1 MAGGRGTRL
10 GSGEKPLVRICD
22 TPMLAHVLT
31 AFRAAGHEPVVVVTD
46 GVPFTRNWCRAGGQD
61 YVKTQ
66 GKGYV
71 EDLNEAAE
79 ILEISGP
86 FFCSVSDIPCILP
99 QTLVTIE
106 SAYHTAG
113 TPALS
118 VWVPEVLVSQV
129 GGKPTYSMDVKGVT
143 AVPTGVNIFHGAHI
157 GIPCSEIQL
166 LLNASDLALNVN
178 TPEEVVAAENF
189 LKKKRETKISSGMV

>member
-10 GSGEKPLVRICD
+10 GSGEKPLVRIGD
-22 TPMLAHVLT
+22 TPMLARVLSS
-31 AFRAAGHEPVVVVTD
+31 FRDAGHEPIVVLSD
-46 GVPFTRNWCRAGGQD
+46 AVPVTRNWCRAWDQE
-61 YVKTQ
+61 YINTP

-79 ILEISGP
+79 ILRIPGS

-99 QTLVTIE
+99 ETLKTIE
-106 SAYHTAG
+106 SVYGAAG

-118 VWVPEVLVSQV
+118 VWIPEFLVSRF
-129 GGKPTYSMDVKGVT
+129 GGKPTYSMEVEGVL

-157 GIPCSEIQL
+157 GVPCDEVQL

-178 TPEEVVAAENF
+178 TPNEVLAAEKF
-189 LKKKRETKISSGMV
+189 LKNVREKNVPGIV